1 MVLNFW
7 GENMVTILVFI
18 FCISFIIF
26 IHELGHLL
34 WAKFFGVFVHE
45 FAIGF
50 GPKLISKK
58 FGETYYSLRVIPL
71 GGFVSMAG
79 ETYEQTNNL
88 EIADDKLFVNKKWWQ
103 KIIILLGGI
112 INNILCFFI
121 IFTIMTFNNGVL
133 DHLKIDEVVPNSQAA
148 VMGLKANDELL
159 NVKDVSVLKQDF
171 SLEVLRS
178 DKIINI
184 KVDYN
189 GNKTLGIKLSGVD
202 KKVDFLTAIVETA
215 KLAITTIGATMV
227 AIAQLFVGKGYENV
241 SGIVGVYD
249 MTSKI
254 AQFGIVSIINWIG
267 ILSISIGA
275 FNLFPIPMCD
285 GGRIVMVIIEKII
298 KKPIPAKVESFL
310 LTGSAILLLLLT
322 IFITYVDITKL
333 FH

>member
-1 MVLNFW
+1 M
-7 GENMVTILVFI
+7 
-18 FCISFIIF
+18 
-26 IHELGHLL
+26 

-50 GPKLISKK
+50 GPKIFSKK
-58 FGETYYSLRVIPL
+58 FGETYYSLRAIPL

-79 ETYEQTNNL
+79 ETHDQSNSL
-88 EIADDKLFVNKKWWQ
+88 EIADDKLFVNKQWWQ

-121 IFTIMTFNNGVL
+121 IFTIMTLNNGIL
-133 DHLKIDEVVPNSQAA
+133 DHLKIDEVAPNSQASII
-148 VMGLKANDELL
+148 GLKANDELL

-171 SLEVLRS
+171 NLEVLRNN
-178 DKIINI
+178 KIINI
-184 KVDYN
+184 TVDYN
-189 GNKTLGIKLSGVD
+189 GNKSLGIKLSGVE
-202 KKVDFLTAIVETA
+202 KKVDLVTAVIETA
-215 KLAITTIGATMV
+215 KLAVTTVGATMV

-249 MTSKI
+249 MTAKI
-254 AQFGIVSIINWIG
+254 TKFGLISIINWIG
-267 ILSISIGA
+267 VLSLSIGA

-298 KKPIPAKVESFL
+298 KKPIPAKIENFL

-322 IFITYVDITKL
+322 IFITYVDINKL